1 MGHEVSDEQGLKLNE
16 AGVTSPAPLA
26 TVPRKVDLSIVM
38 PAYNEAESLAV
49 ILPGILEF
57 CQAHE
62 IELIVVN
69 DGSRDNTAQVLEA
82 HRAHPRLKIASHKL
96 NRGYGGAIKSGILCA
111 STAYVITMDAD
122 GQHGL
127 QDVLKLYESARETDA
142 DMVVG
147 RRFGPTHWY
156 RGLGKAIIR
165 MIAKLMMPIGVH
177 DINSGMKLYE
187 TKLAQTYVRLC
198 PDSMAFSDVITLIFI
213 NQRHRV
219 IETPISVNPRQSGVS
234 TINSMTAFDTVLEI
248 FNVVLLFNPMR
259 IFLPMSIVLVVSGIA
274 WGLPL
279 VLRGNGVSVGAMLA
293 VVSGMMFFL
302 LGLIASQLALI
313 RNNLR

>member
-1 MGHEVSDEQGLKLNE
+1 MGHEVSERKELQLNE
-16 AGVTSPAPLA
+16 AGTSALVTTA
-26 TVPRKVDLSIVM
+26 RQVDLSIVM
-38 PAYNEAESLAV
+38 PAYNEAEALTVNLPAILA
-49 ILPGILEF
+49 F
-57 CQAHE
+57 CQKHGMQ
-62 IELIVVN
+62 LIVVN
-69 DGSRDNTAQVLEA
+69 DGSRDNTAQVLEQ
-82 HRAHPRLKIASHKL
+82 HRAHPNLTLARHKL
-96 NRGYGGAIKSGILCA
+96 NRGYGGAIKSGMLA
-111 STAYVITMDAD
+111 ATTAYVITMDAD
-122 GQHGL
+122 GQHSME
-127 QDVLKLYESARETDA
+127 DVLKLYDSARETDA

-147 RRFGPTHWY
+147 RRTGSSHWY

-165 MIAKLMMPIGVH
+165 MIAKLMMDIGVH

-187 TKLAQTYVRLC
+187 TKLAQTYLRLC

-219 IETPISVNPRQSGVS
+219 IETPISVHPRHSGVS
-234 TINSMTAFDTVLEI
+234 TINSMTAFETVLEI

-259 IFLPMSIVLVVSGIA
+259 IFLPVSLLLMVSGVA

-279 VLRGNGVSVGAMLA
+279 VIRGNGVSVGAMLA
-293 VVSGMMFFL
+293 VVSGMLFFL

>member
-1 MGHEVSDEQGLKLNE
+1 MGHEVSDDQGLKLNE
-16 AGVTSPAPLA
+16 AAAMASALPVT
-26 TVPRKVDLSIVM
+26 TRKVDLSIVM
-38 PAYNEAESLAV
+38 PAYNEAVSLSA

-57 CQAHE
+57 CQAHD

-82 HRAHPRLKIASHKL
+82 HRAHPRLQIASHKV
-96 NRGYGGAIKSGILCA
+96 NRGYGGAIKSGIHSA
-111 STAYVITMDAD
+111 STRYVITMDAD
-122 GQHGL
+122 GQHAL
-127 QDVLKLYESARETDA
+127 ADVLNLYKSALETDA

-147 RRFGPTHWY
+147 RRIGPSHWY
-156 RGLGKAIIR
+156 RGVGKAIIR
-165 MIAKLMMPIGVH
+165 GIAKFMMPINVY

-219 IETPISVNPRQSGVS
+219 IETPISVHPRQSGVS
-234 TINSMTAFDTVLEI
+234 TINHMTAFDTVLEI

-259 IFLPMSIVLVVSGIA
+259 IFLPASILLMVSGIA
-274 WGLPL
+274 WGLPIA
-279 VLRGNGVSVGAMLA
+279 LRGSGVSVGAMLA
-293 VVSGMMFFL
+293 VVSGMLFFL

>member
-1 MGHEVSDEQGLKLNE
+1 MGHEVSDREQLQLNE
-16 AGVTSPAPLA
+16 AGATALA
-26 TVPRKVDLSIVM
+26 TTARKVDLSIIM
-38 PAYNEAESLAV
+38 PAYNEAEALTV
-49 ILPGILEF
+49 HLPGILEF
-57 CQAHE
+57 CLKHGIQ
-62 IELIVVN
+62 LIVVN
-69 DGSRDNTAQVLEA
+69 DGSRDNTAQVLEQ
-82 HRAHPRLKIASHKL
+82 HRAHPQLTIGKHKL
-96 NRGYGGAIKSGILCA
+96 NRGYGGAIKTGMLVA
-111 STAYVITMDAD
+111 TTAYMITMDAD
-122 GQHGL
+122 GQHSL
-127 QDVLKLYESARETDA
+127 EDVLKLYDSAVETDA

-147 RRFGPTHWY
+147 RRSGPGHWY

-165 MIAKLMMPIGVH
+165 GIAKMMMPIGVH

-219 IETPISVNPRQSGVS
+219 IETPISVHPRKSGVS
-234 TINSMTAFDTVLEI
+234 TINSMTAFETVLEI

-259 IFLPMSIVLVVSGIA
+259 IFLPMSLVLIISGVS

-293 VVSGMMFFL
+293 VVSGMLFFL

>member
-1 MGHEVSDEQGLKLNE
+1 MGHEVSERKELQLKE
-16 AGVTSPAPLA
+16 AGANALVTTA
-26 TVPRKVDLSIVM
+26 RQVDLSIVM
-38 PAYNEAESLAV
+38 PAYNESEALAAN
-49 ILPGILEF
+49 LPSVLEF
-57 CQAHE
+57 CQKHG
-62 IELIVVN
+62 IQLIVVN
-69 DGSRDNTAQVLEA
+69 DGSRDNTAQVLEQ
-82 HRAHPRLKIASHKL
+82 HRPHPNLTIGRHKL
-96 NRGYGGAIKSGILCA
+96 NRGYGGAIKSGMLA
-111 STAYVITMDAD
+111 ATTAYVITMDAD
-122 GQHGL
+122 GQHSL
-127 QDVLKLYESARETDA
+127 DDVLKLYDSARETDA

-147 RRFGPTHWY
+147 RRTGSSHWY

-187 TKLAQTYVRLC
+187 TKLAQTYIRLC

-213 NQRHRV
+213 NRRHRV
-219 IETPISVNPRQSGVS
+219 VETPISVHPRHSGVS
-234 TINSMTAFDTVLEI
+234 TINSMTAFETVLEI

-259 IFLPMSIVLVVSGIA
+259 IFLPMSLVLIVSGIA

-279 VLRGNGVSVGAMLA
+279 VIRGNGVSVGAMLA
-293 VVSGMMFFL
+293 VVSGMLFFL

>member
-1 MGHEVSDEQGLKLNE
+1 MGHEVTDREATQLDEVGGGAL
-16 AGVTSPAPLA
+16 VTTSH
-26 TVPRKVDLSIVM
+26 KVDLSIVM
-38 PAYNEAESLAV
+38 PAYNEAEALEAN
-49 ILPGILEF
+49 LPLILEF
-57 CQAHE
+57 CQKHG
-62 IELIVVN
+62 IRLIVVN
-69 DGSRDNTAQVLEA
+69 DGSRDATAQVLDR
-82 HRAHPRLKIASHKL
+82 HRGHPQLTIARHKL
-96 NRGYGGAIKSGILCA
+96 NRGYGGAIKSGMQA
-111 STAYVITMDAD
+111 ATTGYVITMDAD
-122 GQHGL
+122 GQHCL
-127 QDVLKLYESARETDA
+127 DDVLKLYASARETDA

-147 RRFGPTHWY
+147 RRMGEGHWY

-165 MIAKLMMPIGVH
+165 TIAKLMMPVGVH

-187 TKLAQTYVRLC
+187 TTLAQAYVRLC

-219 IETPISVNPRQSGVS
+219 IETPISVRPRKSGIS
-234 TINSMTAFDTVLEI
+234 TINSMTAFETVLEI

-259 IFLPMSIVLVVSGIA
+259 IFLPMSIVLVVSGVA

>member
-1 MGHEVSDEQGLKLNE
+1 MGHEVGEDQALRLGETGAN
-16 AGVTSPAPLA
+16 PI
-26 TVPRKVDLSIVM
+26 TVVSRKVDLSIVM

-57 CQAHE
+57 CQAHD
-62 IELIVVN
+62 IELVVVN
-69 DGSRDNTAQVLEA
+69 DGSRDNTQAVLEQ
-82 HRAHPRLKIASHKL
+82 HRSHPRLHIVRHKL
-96 NRGYGGAIKSGILCA
+96 NRGYGGAIKSGMQ
-111 STAYVITMDAD
+111 TATTQYVITMDAD
-122 GQHGL
+122 GQHSL
-127 QDVLKLYESARETDA
+127 DDVLNLYRSAVETEA

-147 RRFGPTHWY
+147 RRVGGGHWY
-156 RGLGKAIIR
+156 RGVGKAIIR
-165 MIAKLMMPIGVH
+165 GIAKLMMPIGVH

-187 TKLAQTYVRLC
+187 TKLAQTYIRLC

-213 NQRHRV
+213 NRRHRV
-219 IETPISVNPRQSGVS
+219 IETPIKVHPRKSGIS
-234 TINSMTAFDTVLEI
+234 TINHMTAFDTVLEI

-259 IFLPMSIVLVVSGIA
+259 IFLPMSIVLVVSGVA

-279 VLRGNGVSVGAMLA
+279 VIRGNGVSVGAMLA